1 MSFVLLALFLG
12 AVTLFN
18 IIVPAFGSS
27 TVTPIMAGFVGAKD
41 AIAVATVFYCI
52 SNIPRV
58 YLFRKYTDWKLVW
71 QLLPASIIG
80 ALVGSV
86 FLVGINTHVV
96 AAIILC
102 FLVYFIYKKLVKV
115 FGHAEKK
122 DKSKKEF
129 KHGATFIGLLTGAL
143 QGTGLSGADLRNGY
157 LYSKGL
163 TVQHIH
169 GTTAWVGMMNFAFA
183 SGVRVVSGD
192 LTFEMAWPVLAVFP
206 IIVLATYAGRHLAL
220 KMPKRTQDYI
230 ILIVMLIALVSLI
243 SSFFKQ

>member
-1 MSFVLLALFLG
+1 MSFLLLGLFLG

-71 QLLPASIIG
+71 KLLPASLIG
-80 ALVGSV
+80 ALIGSV
-86 FLVGINTHVV
+86 FLVGIDTNVIGV
-96 AAIILC
+96 IILA
-102 FLVYFIYKKLVKV
+102 FLVYFIYKKIMKV
-115 FGHAEKK
+115 LGREKK
-122 DKSKKEF
+122 KEKKET
-129 KHGATFIGLLTGAL
+129 KHGATFVGLLTGAL

-163 TVQHIH
+163 TIQHIH
-169 GTTAWVGMMNFAFA
+169 GTTAWIGMANFAFA
-183 SGVRVVSGD
+183 SGVRVTSGD
-192 LTFEMAWPVLAVFP
+192 LTFEMAWPVLALFP
-206 IIVLATYAGRHLAL
+206 VMVLATFAGRHLAL
-220 KMPKRTQDYI
+220 KMSKRTQDSI
-230 ILIVMLIALVSLI
+230 ILVVMFIALLSLIA
-243 SSFFKQ
+243 SFFR

>member
-1 MSFVLLALFLG
+1 MSYILLGLFLG

-58 YLFRKYTDWKLVW
+58 YLFRKYTDWKLVR
-71 QLLPASIIG
+71 QLLPASLIG
-80 ALVGSV
+80 ALIGSV
-86 FLVGINTHVV
+86 FLVGIDTHVIAV
-96 AAIILC
+96 IILA
-102 FLVYFIYKKLVKV
+102 FLVYFIYKKLMKV
-115 FGHAEKK
+115 LGREKK
-122 DKSKKEF
+122 KEKKEI
-129 KHGATFIGLLTGAL
+129 KHGATFVGLLTGAL

-163 TVQHIH
+163 TIQHIH

-183 SGVRVVSGD
+183 SGVRVTSGD
-192 LTFEMAWPVLAVFP
+192 LTLEMAWPVLAVFP

-220 KMPKRTQDYI
+220 KIPKRIQDYI
-230 ILIVMLIALVSLI
+230 ILTVMFIALVSLTM
-243 SSFFKQ
+243 SFFR